1 MYMCTYSVVK
11 SKCKPSCVLRSGD
24 KTYAM
29 SHKRGGGEVVV
40 RAGYHLVQPPTA
52 HSSRDHVITTA
63 KAWSSQAIPVHQGY
77 RSVSI

>member
-1 MYMCTYSVVK
+1 MLC
-11 SKCKPSCVLRSGD
+11 SGD

-29 SHKRGGGEVVV
+29 AAPPHKRGGAEVVV

-77 RSVSI
+77 RLVLYYHLHSYPSCSYTD